1 MIKENTNST
10 IAINSIILYVRLI
23 IVALCGLLYTRYSLL
38 ALGVDDFGLFS
49 VIACI
54 LSFASILNTIMVVT
68 SNRYI
73 AIAIGKGDNN
83 EANISFN
90 INLTIHIIIAILTI
104 AIAIPI
110 GYWYINNYVTYQGNL
125 NSVKEIFNISIIASA
140 ISFIGVPYNGLLL
153 ARERFLVFC
162 STDVIASLFK
172 LICTY
177 ILIDHFENK
186 LIIYAFITAIMTAY
200 PTIIFIYYCNRNFK
214 EITRFRI
221 VTDTTKYI
229 SVIKFSLAIGY
240 GALAT
245 IAKTQ
250 GSALIINMFFST
262 AMNAGLA
269 VANSVSSMLQLFAN
283 NAQKSISPQIVK
295 SYASGNNSRSVYLVC
310 LASRVTYLLM
320 FAVSIPFI
328 FTPEII
334 FQIWLKNIP
343 PYAIAFTRLLIV
355 DILILSINAG
365 ITDYI
370 YATGKIKIYQIVI
383 NTLVALSVVAGF
395 YTLKNGMK
403 PENLFYIFILFSF
416 IIFIIRP
423 IILLK
428 VSKFNIKQ
436 LIKESYIPVFI
447 ITVLTLPLLIFKPF
461 LNAWALLCITYTYF
475 TFICIR
481 IGLNKKERTYLINKL
496 QELFRRTK
504 LFINR

>member
-1 MIKENTNST
+1 
-10 IAINSIILYVRLI
+10 
-23 IVALCGLLYTRYSLL
+23 
-38 ALGVDDFGLFS
+38 
-49 VIACI
+49 
-54 LSFASILNTIMVVT
+54 
-68 SNRYI
+68 
-73 AIAIGKGDNN
+73 
-83 EANISFN
+83 
-90 INLTIHIIIAILTI
+90 
-104 AIAIPI
+104 
-110 GYWYINNYVTYQGNL
+110 
-125 NSVKEIFNISIIASA
+125 
-140 ISFIGVPYNGLLL
+140 
-153 ARERFLVFC
+153 
-162 STDVIASLFK
+162 
-172 LICTY
+172 
-177 ILIDHFENK
+177 
-186 LIIYAFITAIMTAY
+186 
-200 PTIIFIYYCNRNFK
+200 
-214 EITRFRI
+214 
-221 VTDTTKYI
+221 
-229 SVIKFSLAIGY
+229 
-240 GALAT
+240 
-245 IAKTQ
+245 
-250 GSALIINMFFST
+250 MFFST

-334 FQIWLKNIP
+334 FTIWLKNTP
-343 PYAIAFTRLLIV
+343 PYAITFTRLLIV
-355 DILILSINAG
+355 DLLILSINAG
-365 ITDYI
+365 ISDYI
-370 YATGKIKIYQIVI
+370 FATGKIKFYQIAT
-383 NTLVALSVVAGF
+383 NSLVALSVVTGF
-395 YTLKNGMK
+395 YTLRSGMK

-504 LFINR
+504 RFINR